1 MPFNLCNSWEGKKG
15 QESTFGTYAGL
26 ESWVSLLRQKAT
38 TQRDTVECGSPD
50 YEFSGRMLFIVY
62 IFLQARSSL

>member
-1 MPFNLCNSWEGKKG
+1 MG
-15 QESTFGTYAGL
+15 QESSFGAYAGL
-26 ESWVSLLRQKAT
+26 ESWVSLLRQKAA
-38 TQRDTVECGSPD
+38 TQRDRVECRNPD